1 MTGMNQKCLIWGTP
15 AMVAPDG
22 TRDAFRV
29 DSPRAGGKYRI
40 TGTVLA
46 IIENGVL
53 DDRAKALLTTAL
65 VNRRREGDNAPEVD
79 SRFLTECK
87 ERTALSHAERADRL
101 LAYIAERELASPG
114 GPVRMEVMDPGAL
127 AHSESWSSNQ
137 GVVGVD
143 DDLEMLVKYLEN
155 NGWLEV
161 RRPLGPEREYR
172 LTVDGHNHLEGAKT
186 PKTTQAFVAMW
197 FSPEMRDAYDHGI
210 APGIRDAGFT
220 PCRIDEQRDAN
231 KIDDAIIA
239 EIKRSRFVVADMTHG
254 HDGVRGSVYFEAGYA
269 SGLGRDVIYSC
280 REDCLDKLAFDT
292 RQYRHIVWK
301 APEGLRTELTKTIR
315 ARIGSTGDRETA
327 RGEPMVP

>member
-1 MTGMNQKCLIWGTP
+1 MTGMNQECLIWGTP

-40 TGTVLA
+40 TGIAAVNIA
-46 IIENGVL
+46 SAVL
-53 DDRAKALLTTAL
+53 DDREKALLTTAL
-65 VNRRREGDNAPEVD
+65 VNRRSQGDDEPAVD
-79 SRFLTECK
+79 SDFLTECK
-87 ERTALSHAERADRL
+87 GRTALSHAERADRL
-101 LAYIAERELASPG
+101 LAYIAERESASPG
-114 GPVRMEVMDPGAL
+114 GPVRMEVMDHGAL

-137 GVVGVD
+137 GVAGVD
-143 DDLEMLVKYLEN
+143 DDLEMLVRYLEN
-155 NGWLEV
+155 NGWLQI
-161 RRPLGPEREYR
+161 RRSLGPVREYR
-172 LTVDGHNHLEGAKT
+172 LTVDGHNHLERAKT
-186 PKTTQAFVAMW
+186 PKTTQVFVAMW

-210 APGIRDAGFT
+210 APGILDAGFT
-220 PCRIDEQRDAN
+220 PCRIDDMRDAN
-231 KIDDAIIA
+231 KIDDDIIA

-280 REDCLDKLAFDT
+280 REDCLDKLPFDT

-301 APEGLRTELTKTIR
+301 APEDLRTELAKTIR